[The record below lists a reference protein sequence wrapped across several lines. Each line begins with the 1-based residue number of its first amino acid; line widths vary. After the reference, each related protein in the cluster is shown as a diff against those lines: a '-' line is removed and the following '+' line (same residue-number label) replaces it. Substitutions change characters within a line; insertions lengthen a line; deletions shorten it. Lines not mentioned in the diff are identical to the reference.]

1 MGRLAGL
8 GARRDFHHGLLSGWR
23 RRAVLAALT
32 VATWGAVVAAGQAP
46 VPRPPELGALAL
58 EWPSGRVLSEQGT
71 RILDTPVLPGSVA
84 KVFALAAAAERGLV
98 TAQTSH
104 MCRRVA
110 TADGRRFVCSHPDLK
125 RPLSAVEALAYSCND
140 FFVELARRLPR
151 AALNDVRRRA
161 GLEAIADS
169 TPWAS
174 AVVGLAG
181 PSTAPRALLRAV
193 ARVAGVGPDAVALP
207 AGHACAAARR
217 DARRR
222 RVRLGQRRSAA
233 GAPTR
238 SPRPGRRRCRAAGRW
253 GWSSPS
259 HRPVRRRAQRSSS
272 RPAAPASTP
281 RMSPAACWR
290 PHPRPPP
297 SSNRRSAIPQPP
309 ARHSGVAVGR
319 GRAGAGGVR
328 RAGPA
333 DHRRGAAPGERRP
346 DAAHR
351 RHRRERT
358 GAGRDDRHRGIRRAG
373 HLRRRAAA
381 RRPRPRTKRWPSS
394 SAPSPPPTATAIAP
408 RATTSATPRTAR

>member
-1 MGRLAGL
+1 MSLQARLQDLA
-8 GARRDFHHGLLSGWR
+8 LSGWR

-161 GLEAIADS
+161 GLEAIADT

-207 AGHACAAARR
+207 AATRALLR
-217 DARRR
+217 DGMRGAVEYGSANALGRRR
-222 RVRLGQRRSAA
+222 ADALAKTGTSPMAGGRSLGLVVAFAPAS
-233 GAPTR
+233 APTR
-238 SPRPGRRRCRAAGRW
+238 AAVVVAPGGAGIDAADVAG
-253 GWSSPS
+253 GLLAATPEATTVQQ
-259 HRPVRRRAQRSSS
+259 PV
-272 RPAAPASTP
+272 
-281 RMSPAACWR
+281 
-290 PHPRPPP
+290 
-297 SSNRRSAIPQPP
+297 SAIPKPPP
-309 ARHSGVAVGR
+309 ATPALPSAEGAQAPAVSAAPR
-319 GRAGAGGVR
+319 
-328 RAGPA
+328 PA

-351 RHRRERT
+351 RHRRERP
-358 GAGRDDRHRGIRRAG
+358 GAGRDDRRRGVRGAG

-394 SAPSPPPTATAIAP
+394 SAPSPLPTATAIAP